1 MTTNQLID
9 DLHTACLEAELGI
22 DDDFAPPT
30 EAAIQLA
37 EKFLGQITIPEMLNC
52 MISPDGMGG
61 ISVYWRV
68 NGERLTLRIQESPL
82 TSSLFKTGKVW
93 RAPSFELVEKL
104 WTQTFG
110 DK

>member
-9 DLHTACLEAELGI
+9 DLHTACLEAELAI

-30 EAAIQLA
+30 EDAMQLA
-37 EKFLGQITIPEMLNC
+37 QNLLEKITIPEMLDC

-61 ISVYWRV
+61 ISVYWRA
-68 NGERLTLRIQESPL
+68 NDERLTLRIQESPL
-82 TSSLFKTGKVW
+82 TSSLFKTGEVW
-93 RAPSFELVEKL
+93 RAPSFELVENL
-104 WTQTFG
+104 WVQTFG